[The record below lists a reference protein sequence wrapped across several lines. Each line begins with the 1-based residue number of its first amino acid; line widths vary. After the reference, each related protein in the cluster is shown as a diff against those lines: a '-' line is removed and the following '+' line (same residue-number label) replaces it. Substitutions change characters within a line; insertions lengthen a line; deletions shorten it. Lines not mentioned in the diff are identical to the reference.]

1 MAGII
6 AAEASIDEIEA
17 SFNMVSKS
25 CNKSKPIL
33 KAICELDMRVSY
45 HQELWILPL
54 LHLRD
59 AVVIGAELPE
69 ALGMG
74 RFSIAEVSRLRST
87 GYDLGRRAEKIPR
100 WEGWFTELASAPQL
114 TARVLILPMQ
124 GSNIYAITWVV
135 FGMDEPIG
143 PISMASL
150 AVSFSILGTIA
161 FSSL

>member
-87 GYDLGRRAEKIPR
+87 AGYDLVGRVVYGARIRPATHRPRAD
-100 WEGWFTELASAPQL
+100 SAHAGL
-114 TARVLILPMQ
+114 KHLRHNV
-124 GSNIYAITWVV
+124 GGFRN
-135 FGMDEPIG
+135 G
-143 PISMASL
+143 
-150 AVSFSILGTIA
+150 
-161 FSSL
+161 